1 MSGVEIWQDTLGYF
15 ELNEQSGGKSTGGM
29 IWNMIYQMI
38 SNCVHLVS
46 FTIAII
52 SYPSI
57 M

>member
-29 IWNMIYQMI
+29 TWNMIYQMI
-38 SNCVHLVS
+38 SDCVHLVS